1 YNFFLILNC
10 LFIVM
15 TENIFKEVINHS
27 TGQREWKVVNENNI
41 DLAKEIAI
49 TGFGDMILDQNR
61 NDLYE
66 KGLIEVI
73 KKKHKNNEEAR
84 VVDIGCGTGLL
95 SLMAAR
101 AGADYVTAFEVFK
114 PMADIARNIL
124 NLSEYKDKIHLVT
137 SRSTDVN
144 PNILGKLGNII
155 VAEVFD
161 TELIGEGALKTFKEA
176 HGNLVEKGSKVIPS
190 SAKVYVVPFESSI
203 LRSFQT
209 IKSNKTIK
217 NPFSFCSGYQNVFDC
232 QLSEMDISDLVILS
246 EPVEVANFNFEDP
259 DNIFYEEIN
268 YRRFTVSKEGQ
279 HRVDGFI
286 FWWDID
292 MTGEGKIIISTVPKF
307 IDKDRY
313 VWRDHWMSAVYYPP
327 QQLNVSEGDVVD
339 FICAHDEYSFW
350 FHLGISNIDAPTCDC
365 GIHMLF
371 SRNSIHRINSLYQ
384 NTKYMDCLYKNCE
397 RKDVVCLNEGSFI
410 GLYAAQTARNVTI
423 VEENSAFRKI
433 LEKFIEFNEIK
444 NITLVSNLYYVQEFF
459 DYVISEPFYLTAIL
473 PWEHFRYLYDLERLS
488 SEYDI
493 APENLFIKKAELK
506 CIPLYAENL
515 WKIGAPV
522 GTVNGFDLTGFDD
535 VTQAARK
542 ATISI
547 IEAHPLCEYTNII
560 AGDVTSLIE
569 INMTDSLDEIKE
581 WLSTS
586 CFIPFSNS
594 KCNVVAFWVD
604 FILGDDYY
612 IHTTGFE
619 NFKDSKNTIPSW
631 CKSYKQG
638 IYFVDLTNK
647 DKIIKGINVDISMNE
662 YGGLDFVIQEQFD

>member
-1 YNFFLILNC
+1 
-10 LFIVM
+10 M

-27 TGQREWKVVNENNI
+27 TGQREWKVVNEDNI

-49 TGFGDMILDQNR
+49 TGFGDMILDKNR

-66 KGLIEVI
+66 LGLIAAI
-73 KKKHKNNEEAR
+73 KKKHENNEEAR

-101 AGADYVTAFEVFK
+101 AGADSVTAFEVFK
-114 PMADIARNIL
+114 PMADIARNII
-124 NLSEYKDKIHLVT
+124 NSSEYKDKIHLIT
-137 SRSTDVN
+137 TRSTDVN
-144 PNILGKLGNII
+144 PKVLGKLGNII

-161 TELIGEGALKTFKEA
+161 TELIGEGALRTFKEA
-176 HGNLVEKGSKVIPS
+176 HGNLVEKGSKVIPA
-190 SAKVYVVPFESSI
+190 SAKVYIVPFQSSI
-203 LRSFQT
+203 LRSFQKIEST
-209 IKSNKTIK
+209 KTFK

-232 QLSEMDISDLVILS
+232 QLSEMDVPDLIILS
-246 EPVEVANFNFEDP
+246 EPVEVGNFNFEDP

-292 MTGEGKIIISTVPKF
+292 MTGDGNIIVSTVPKF
-307 IDKDRY
+307 INKDKY

-327 QQLNVSEGDVVD
+327 QQLLVSEGDVVD

-350 FHLGISNIDAPTCDC
+350 FHLGISDLDAPTCDC

-371 SRNSIHRINSLYQ
+371 SRNSIHRINNLSHDTTYL
-384 NTKYMDCLYKNCE
+384 DCLNKNCE
-397 RKDVVCLNEGSFI
+397 RKDVVCINEGSFV
-410 GLYAAQTARNVTI
+410 GLFASQTARHVTI
-423 VEENSAFRKI
+423 VEENSTFRKI
-433 LEKFIEFNEIK
+433 LEKFIEFNEIT
-444 NITLVSNLYYVQEFF
+444 NITLVSNLYYVREFF

-473 PWEHFRYLYDLERLS
+473 PWEQFRYLYDLERLS
-488 SEYDI
+488 CEYDI
-493 APENLFIKKAELK
+493 SPGNLFIKKAELK

-522 GTVNGFDLTGFDD
+522 GIVNGFDLTGFDNI
-535 VTQAARK
+535 TQAARR

-547 IEAHPLCEYTNII
+547 IEAHPLWEYTNVV
-560 AGDVTSLIE
+560 AGEVNSLIE

-581 WLSTS
+581 WFSAS
-586 CFIPFSNS
+586 CFVPFSNNN
-594 KCNVVAFWVD
+594 CNVVAFWID
-604 FILGDDYY
+604 FTLGDDYY

-619 NFKDSKNTIPSW
+619 NFKDNENTIPLWSK
-631 CKSYKQG
+631 CYKQG
-638 IYFVDLTNK
+638 VYFVDLTKK
-647 DKIIKGINVDISMNE
+647 DKIIKGINVDVSMNE
-662 YGGLDFVIQEQFD
+662 YGGLDFTIQEQFE